1 MRIEH
6 SQNFLH
12 SKRLVSEL
20 LSKSNI
26 TSEDTVIEIGPGKG
40 IITEELSKKC
50 GQVIGIEYDKELAHL
65 LQESF
70 ANKSNVKIIEQDFL
84 KYKLPNNGVY
94 KICANI
100 PFNLTADIMKKVLEF
115 ENPPTDIYF
124 IMQFEA
130 FLKYAGKPYYCESL
144 RSLLYKPWFTA
155 ELIHEFQPSDFHP
168 VPNARI
174 CFVHFQKKYT
184 PDITEGT
191 DYKNFLSYVFSASGN
206 SFKEKTKKLFSYEQQ
221 KRICKQIKISMDSS
235 VTAIAY
241 EGWLNL
247 YDVFL
252 KFVSSEKKEIIR
264 GSEKHLKNSQKNLH
278 KIHRNRNNGY
288 LKTKSYKKNSE
299 KK

>member
-1 MRIEH
+1 M
-6 SQNFLH
+6 
-12 SKRLVSEL
+12 SEL

-50 GQVIGIEYDKELAHL
+50 AQVIAIEYDKELAHL

-70 ANKSNVKIIEQDFL
+70 ANKLNVKIIEHDFL
-84 KYKLPNNGVY
+84 KYKLPNDGVY

-115 ENPPTDIYF
+115 ENSPTDIYF
-124 IMQFEA
+124 IMQYEA

-144 RSLLYKPWFTA
+144 RSLLYKPWYTA

-174 CFVHFQKKYT
+174 CFVHFQKKST
-184 PDITEGT
+184 PDITESI

-235 VTAIAY
+235 VTDITY

-247 YDVFL
+247 YDVFS
-252 KFVSSEKKEIIR
+252 KFVSSEKKELVK
-264 GSEKHLKNSQKNLH
+264 GSEKTLKDSQKKLH
-278 KIHRNRNNGY
+278 KIHRNRNQGY
-288 LKTKSYKKNSE
+288 RKKGTKQGKNREKT
-299 KK
+299 